1 MGLKDIGKITANA
14 EKRENLRE
22 SVLSLPQPQ
31 TVGGRQFSDETKK
44 LSRTIK
50 PRTSTPDDVSGHKG
64 LKLDMKNPFHK
75 DLLNHLY
82 DNGDIGDLTFHQG
95 GAVSLPRAVA
105 YNEKNSKKFEVAAET
120 GGGEKSY
127 SGLTPKP
134 STAVAP
140 APRKSEKDSTKPGV
154 RPAAPRPTKPV
165 SPIKAV
171 ANNIGSDPKSEIASL
186 FVGGNA
192 RITPES
198 IEMEKKKKA
207 DAEAADKAERARLR
221 KERLAED

>member
-1 MGLKDIGKITANA
+1 MGLKDIDKITANSA
-14 EKRENLRE
+14 KRDSLRE
-22 SVLSLPQPQ
+22 SVAALPQPQ

-50 PRTSTPDDVSGHKG
+50 PRTSTPDDVSGHRGFKI
-64 LKLDMKNPFHK
+64 DMKNPFHK

-82 DNGDIGDLTFHQG
+82 DNGTVGDLTFHEG
-95 GAVSLPRAVA
+95 GAVSLASKVA
-105 YNEKNSKKFEVAAET
+105 YSEENAKKFEVAAET
-120 GGGEKSY
+120 GGGKKRYEGS
-127 SGLTPKP
+127 KP
-134 STAVAP
+134 SGAVIP

-165 SPIKAV
+165 SPVKAV
-171 ANNIGSDPKSEIASL
+171 ANNIKSDPKSEIASL

-198 IEMEKKKKA
+198 LEMEKKKKA
-207 DAEAADKAERARLR
+207 DAEAADKAERLRLR